1 MSTVKRRYTGP
12 LALAAGL
19 AGVLC
24 FELATGPL
32 FVPAEPQAAPTVD
45 LLSDTASVA
54 PAEKPDISNFEEV
67 VSRPLFTQTRRP
79 LAHTSESGA
88 APPPETLNFDLL
100 GVVISPVGRTALLRP
115 KPSGELLRVVEGQT
129 VAGWEVRA
137 IKPTEIVLGRGKTDA
152 SSQVIKINEKRDKSA
167 ASAAM
172 NPVVKPAPKPPAQ
185 QASPPETPA
194 EEPPAE

>member
-19 AGVLC
+19 AGILY

-45 LLSDTASVA
+45 VLSDTASVV

-67 VSRPLFTQTRRP
+67 ISRPLFTQTRRP

-167 ASAAM
+167 VM
-172 NPVVKPAPKPPAQ
+172 NPVVKPAPQPPAQ

>member
-1 MSTVKRRYTGP
+1 MSTVRQRYTGP

-19 AGVLC
+19 AGILA
-24 FELATGPL
+24 FELVAGPL
-32 FVPAEPQAAPTVD
+32 FVPEEPQAAPTVGVI
-45 LLSDTASVA
+45 SDTASVV
-54 PAEKPDISNFEEV
+54 PAEKPEISNFEEV

-79 LAHTSESGA
+79 IPRTSESA
-88 APPPETLNFDLL
+88 APISESLNFDLL

-129 VAGWEVRA
+129 VEGWEVRA
-137 IKPTEIVLGRGKTDA
+137 IKPTEIVLGRGKADT

-167 ASAAM
+167 VMDQVA
-172 NPVVKPAPKPPAQ
+172 KPAPPQPAQ

-194 EEPPAE
+194 EEPAAE